1 MQARTELEYQIAI
14 DRQRYYLEAT
24 RKGWETNAKAAEGLG
39 FSEATLSKLLSGKIE
54 PSARTIDRLLTEFD
68 IPYRALFI
76 RKEREQ
82 S

>member
-1 MQARTELEYQIAI
+1 MQARTGTEYLICL
-14 DRQRYYLEAT
+14 DRQRYLLEAAK
-24 RKGWETNAKAAEGLG
+24 RGWDTNAKAAEGLG
-39 FSEATLSKLLSGKIE
+39 ISEPTLSRLLSGKE
-54 PSARTIDRLLTEFD
+54 PGAQTIDRLLTEFD

>member
-1 MQARTELEYQIAI
+1 MQARTGTEYQVCM
-14 DRQRYYLEAT
+14 DKQRYYLETA
-24 RKGWETNAKAAEGLG
+24 RRGWDTNAKASEGLG
-39 FSEATLSKLLSGKIE
+39 LSEPTISRLLSGKE
-54 PSARTIDRLLTEFD
+54 PSAQSIDRLLTEFD